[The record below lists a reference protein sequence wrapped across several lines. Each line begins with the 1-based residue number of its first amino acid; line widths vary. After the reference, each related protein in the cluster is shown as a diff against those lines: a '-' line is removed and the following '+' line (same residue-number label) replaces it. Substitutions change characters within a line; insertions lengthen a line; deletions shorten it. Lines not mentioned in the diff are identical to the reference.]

1 MVLFLSIYLHYNTV
15 YTHPTSSGNKHIP
28 SGGSAG
34 QILRWSSD
42 GTAVWGSDNNTTYST
57 GTSSASG
64 LTKLYSEE
72 GDNEDGTLTQ
82 KFLKHMLQT
91 RVQGFT
97 SENHNYMIGY
107 QLLGSNKTK
116 PLPWI
121 KIDNSIFYLMPNNLA
136 TSSACRI
143 LDINVDWS
151 VSPWKLKYS
160 IYINGVVYTKYL
172 NFDQ

>member
-1 MVLFLSIYLHYNTV
+1 
-15 YTHPTSSGNKHIP
+15 
-28 SGGSAG
+28 
-34 QILRWSSD
+34 
-42 GTAVWGSDNNTTYST
+42 
-57 GTSSASG
+57 
-64 LTKLYSEE
+64 
-72 GDNEDGTLTQ
+72 
-82 KFLKHMLQT
+82 MLQT